1 MKLFN
6 IKIEDLPQ
14 ANESNAIPNLYL
26 SRGNFVQLFLE
37 REASFIFNGYS
48 LCLCLAG
55 SCDLSIDGR
64 KYHITADSLLL
75 LPPNHLVEFQNR
87 SDDFIRR
94 SVFFSLDF
102 LIEFPSPLDIDT
114 ARMASRQ
121 PVLHLPASKTKHIL
135 DYYNIL
141 KDEYEEVD
149 NPFRKTITKTI
160 LNVII
165 LEVLACYKM
174 FIGEIQE
181 EQQHHETLSDDFFL
195 LLSMYYKKERNA
207 TFYAE
212 KMNMTPKYLSKK
224 IKDITGRSIHEW
236 LNEMLITEIKVQL
249 KTSDQTILQISEE
262 LNFSSPSVFVQ
273 FFKHHT
279 GMTPLKYKKDA

>member
-6 IKIEDLPQ
+6 IKLENLPQ
-14 ANESNAIPNLYL
+14 AGESNAIHNLYL

-37 REASFIFNGYS
+37 QEASFIFNGYS
-48 LCLCLAG
+48 LCLCIAG

-64 KYHITADSLLL
+64 KYQITTDTLLL

-87 SDDFIRR
+87 SVDFVRC
-94 SVFFSLDF
+94 SVVFSLDF
-102 LIEFPSPLDIDT
+102 LIDFPSPLDIDT
-114 ARMASRQ
+114 AKMAIRQ
-121 PVLHLPASKTKHIL
+121 PVLHLPTSKIKHLL

-141 KDEYEEVD
+141 KDEYNEVD
-149 NPFRKTITKTI
+149 NPFRETITKTV
-160 LNVII
+160 LNVIL
-165 LEVLACYKM
+165 LEVLACYNL
-174 FIGEIQE
+174 FSGTIQE
-181 EQQHHETLSDDFFL
+181 QQQYHENLSDDFFM

-207 TFYAE
+207 AFYAE

-224 IKDITGRSIHEW
+224 IKNITGRSVHEW
-236 LNEMLITEIKVQL
+236 LNEALITEIKVRL
-249 KTSDQTILQISEE
+249 KTTDQTILQISED

-279 GMTPLKYKKDA
+279 GMTPLKYKKA